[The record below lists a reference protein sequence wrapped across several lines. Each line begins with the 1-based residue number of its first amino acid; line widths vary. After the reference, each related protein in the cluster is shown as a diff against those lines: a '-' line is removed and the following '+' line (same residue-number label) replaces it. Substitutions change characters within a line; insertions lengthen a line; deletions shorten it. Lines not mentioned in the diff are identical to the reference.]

1 MKEFAGDV
9 VRSVLADDAGGS
21 AGQPSPDRAAPAQAT
36 PAQPESARKWHGA
49 VHAASMRTSHQ
60 LSAGDS
66 PRDERYASDDPVVDR
81 LWRALCEVADPEL
94 PVSLVDLGL
103 IRAVHREDRHVRVEL
118 TFTAS
123 ACPCMAF
130 IVEDVKERLLR
141 EDDVDR
147 VTVRDVWDPPWTTA
161 DMTDHG
167 RALLRSFGVAA

>member
-1 MKEFAGDV
+1 MKDFAGDV
-9 VRSVLADDAGGS
+9 IRSVLADEPGDASPQESSPRVSSTASSS
-21 AGQPSPDRAAPAQAT
+21 AQPS
-36 PAQPESARKWHGA
+36 SARKWHTA
-49 VHAASMRTSHQ
+49 VHAASMRTTHE
-60 LSAGDS
+60 LEAGAS
-66 PRDERYASDDPVVDR
+66 PRDPRYGSDDPAVDR
-81 LWRALCEVADPEL
+81 LWRGLCEVADPEL

-103 IRAVHREDRHVRVEL
+103 IRGVRRDGRHVHVDL

-141 EDDVDR
+141 EEDVDR
-147 VTVRDVWDPPWTTA
+147 VTVRDVWDPPWATD

>member
-1 MKEFAGDV
+1 MSDFAGDV
-9 VRSVLADDAGGS
+9 VRSVLADDAG
-21 AGQPSPDRAAPAQAT
+21 APHGQPAATQGSPAT
-36 PAQPESARKWHGA
+36 AGSARKWHTA
-49 VHAASMRTSHQ
+49 VHAASMRTTHE

-66 PRDERYASDDPVVDR
+66 PRDERYASDDPAVDS

-103 IRAVHREDRHVRVEL
+103 IRGVRREESHVHVEL

-141 EDDVDR
+141 EDNVDR

>member
-1 MKEFAGDV
+1 MKDFAGDV
-9 VRSVLADDAGGS
+9 VRSVLAEDAT
-21 AGQPSPDRAAPAQAT
+21 APAQ
-36 PAQPESARKWHGA
+36 PGSAQRWHTA
-49 VHAASMRTSHQ
+49 VHAASVRTTHE
-60 LSAGDS
+60 LKAGDS
-66 PRDERYASDDPVVDR
+66 PRDPRYASDDPAVDR

-103 IRAVHREDRHVRVEL
+103 IRDVRRNGTSAEVDL

-130 IVEDVKERLLR
+130 IVEDVRERLLR

-161 DMTDHG
+161 DMTEHG
-167 RALLRSFGVAA
+167 RDLLRSFGVTS